1 MSPDVLKD
9 LLGNPELVVLLQNV
23 KMQEVMKL
31 MMSDGQDALIQAMED
46 DPETRELVMK
56 LNEIMGSSMK

>member
-1 MSPDVLKD
+1 MLKD

-31 MMSDGQDALIQAMED
+31 TMSGGQEALQEAMEK

-56 LNEIMGSSMK
+56 LNQIMGSTMK